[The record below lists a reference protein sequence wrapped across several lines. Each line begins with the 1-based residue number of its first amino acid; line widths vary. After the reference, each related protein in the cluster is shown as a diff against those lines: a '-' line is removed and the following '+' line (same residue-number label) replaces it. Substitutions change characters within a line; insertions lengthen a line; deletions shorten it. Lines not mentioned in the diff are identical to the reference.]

1 MKRALALVASVF
13 LGLALVAVPA
23 RADSGVMLTSAQL
36 TKAGFPKKPNVVAWK
51 PGTAKLSTNKAAQW
65 EDIIVSGKAP
75 SDVAPGQL
83 LTLQRFIASDKQGS
97 GEFKDL
103 NITTSVNPNGTFAMR
118 MQLGYVGTYGY
129 RVGFLTDSAS
139 PEFVGFQFQLTITG
153 DSTAEAKGSAN
164 AVSLSS
170 KKLARFGFT
179 KTPNTNAWPGT
190 ATLSRNRAPAGAPI
204 TISGNASQYLAP
216 GTVLQLS
223 RFVPTDKLGSGH
235 AEDLPA
241 RTVVKDDGT
250 YELTF
255 ELNQEGTYGYSLTAD
270 TTGDE
275 VNLVEFQITTT

>member
-1 MKRALALVASVF
+1 MKRVLAIVSSVVV
-13 LGLALVAVPA
+13 GLALVATPA
-23 RADSGVMLTSAQL
+23 RADSGVTLTPAQL
-36 TKAGFPKKPNVVAWK
+36 AKAGFTKKPNVVAWA

-65 EDIIVSGKAP
+65 QDVVVSGKAP
-75 SDVAPGQL
+75 NFVTPGQL
-83 LTLQRFIASDKQGS
+83 LTLQRFIASDTQGS

-103 NITTSVNPNGTFAMR
+103 NISTHINPNGTFAMR

-129 RVGFLTDSAS
+129 RVGYLTDSFT
-139 PEFVGFQFQLTITG
+139 PEFVGFEFQLTITG
-153 DSTAEAKGSAN
+153 DSDAAAGGSST

-190 ATLSRNRAPAGAPI
+190 ATLSTNRAKAGSPI
-204 TISGNASQYLAP
+204 TIGGSASQYLPP

-241 RTVVKDDGT
+241 STVVKDDGT

-255 ELNQEGTYGYSLTAD
+255 ELNQKGTYGYSLTAE